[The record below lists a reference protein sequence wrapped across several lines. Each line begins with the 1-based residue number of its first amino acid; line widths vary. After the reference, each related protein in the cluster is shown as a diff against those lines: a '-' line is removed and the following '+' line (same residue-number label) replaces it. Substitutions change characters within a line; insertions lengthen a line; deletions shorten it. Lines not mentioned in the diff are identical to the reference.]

1 MDKETQTDRQTG
13 LCNNGARDE
22 SDEAT
27 AKKQQGLPANPR
39 AQEEA
44 RKDLP

>member
-1 MDKETQTDRQTG
+1 MDMETQTDKQTG
-13 LCNNGARDE
+13 LYNNVDKDD

-39 AQEEA
+39 AQEEE

>member
-1 MDKETQTDRQTG
+1 METQTDKQTG
-13 LCNNGARDE
+13 LYNNVDKDD

-44 RKDLP
+44 KKDLP